1 MTYDI
6 EPLCDDTVMTR
17 DLAPSSKSVANRSC
31 RDQNDLSNL
40 LGSSKFQAVEPFPT
54 LSMFALEV
62 LVRDGSHLQVGQCHG
77 CRRGGEGERFASLG
91 AATGSQMDRWALGTR
106 VSPNDAVYFLLGG
119 VSWCIYYPVWQFGSE
134 LTALS
139 LSFALCISTQLSSY
153 LYLFIYLSIYSHI
166 FILFNFFPLYTCQLN
181 ESIAGRPFVCHA
193 DPAVKGRRR
202 APGLNSATLS
212 RSAELWAV
220 PPA

>member
-1 MTYDI
+1 MEAYGIGFVAVCMTYDI

-106 VSPNDAVYFLLGG
+106 VSPNDAV
-119 VSWCIYYPVWQFGSE
+119 WQFGSE

-139 LSFALCISTQLSSY
+139 LSLSLSVYLLSY
-153 LYLFIYLSIYSHI
+153 PAIYICLSICLS
-166 FILFNFFPLYTCQLN
+166 LFPHLYIIQFFP
-181 ESIAGRPFVCHA
+181 SIHM
-193 DPAVKGRRR
+193 
-202 APGLNSATLS
+202 SI
-212 RSAELWAV
+212 E
-220 PPA
+220 

>member
-1 MTYDI
+1 MEAYGIGFVAVCMTYDI

-106 VSPNDAVYFLLGG
+106 VSPNEA
-119 VSWCIYYPVWQFGSE
+119 VWQFGSE

-153 LYLFIYLSIYSHI
+153 LYLFIYLSISIPTSLYYSI
-166 FILFNFFPLYTCQLN
+166 FP
-181 ESIAGRPFVCHA
+181 SIHM
-193 DPAVKGRRR
+193 
-202 APGLNSATLS
+202 SI
-212 RSAELWAV
+212 E
-220 PPA
+220 